1 MTQRLWTLI
10 VSGLAL
16 LAPSLT
22 SAAGPAAPATTT
34 PAVTAHAATTQ
45 TAAAQVQP
53 PVAERKPYAV
63 VSPNGTRDDPY
74 YWLRDDTRS
83 KPEVLGYLKA
93 ENAYYEAQSAPFR
106 PLTETL
112 SKEIIARVKQDD
124 ISVPYKY
131 KDYVYYSR
139 FETGKERA
147 IQARHPLG
155 STKEQLLVDANREAE
170 GRAFYQLGR
179 RLVSPK
185 QDLLAFLE
193 DNAGRRQYT
202 LRVREIAT
210 GADRPDR
217 IEGLSNGGAWA
228 NDNQTLFYVENDPV
242 TLLSTRVK
250 RHLLGTDPKSDPI
263 VYEEADHSFYLA
275 VDKSGDE
282 RFILIRLR
290 STVETETLFIDAAD
304 PGAAPRPLA
313 KRRRD
318 HLYTADHIAGRWII
332 RTNLDAPNYRMMTV
346 PDSAAAGSDA
356 GAGSGATAGSGAGAG
371 GTEGWKE
378 LLPYDGKVFIE
389 AFALFRD
396 FLVLNERSEGLL
408 RLRVLPWSKLEQS
421 TVIRSDEAAY
431 AEELSINPEQGT
443 DKLRYTHSSLIT
455 PDSIFELDMRTGS
468 RTLLKRQPV
477 LGGYDPA
484 NYVTERVWATAR
496 DGTKVPV
503 SIAYR
508 KGWKRDGTAPMYQT
522 GYGAY
527 GASSDPS
534 FEIAAVSLLDRGFVY
549 ALAHIRGGQEMGRAW
564 YDAGHLL
571 NKKNSFTDF
580 IDVTAYLVR
589 EKYAAPDKVF
599 AMGGSAGGLLMGAV
613 ANMAGDQYRA
623 IVAHVPFVDAVT
635 TMLDDTIPL
644 TSNEFDEWGNPK
656 EKQYYDYI
664 LSYSPYDN
672 VRAGSYPALYV
683 TTGLNDSQVQY
694 YEPAKWV
701 ARLRAAKTDSNP
713 LLFKINMAAGHGGR
727 SGRFESLKDT
737 AEEYAFLLSLLGVR
751 H

>member
-1 MTQRLWTLI
+1 VKQRLLVALFT
-10 VSGLAL
+10 VLAL
-16 LAPSLT
+16 PAPAQTSSAALAAQAQSAQAQPAPS
-22 SAAGPAAPATTT
+22 
-34 PAVTAHAATTQ
+34 V
-45 TAAAQVQP
+45 AAQAKP
-53 PVAERKPYAV
+53 PVAERRSYAV
-63 VSPNGTRDDPY
+63 ASPNGTRDDPY

-83 KPEVLGYLKA
+83 KPDVLSYLKA
-93 ENAYYEAQSAPFR
+93 ENDYYEAQSAPFR
-106 PLTETL
+106 GLTESL
-112 SKEIIARVKQDD
+112 SKEIIGRVKQDD
-124 ISVPYKY
+124 TSVPYKY

-147 IQARHPLG
+147 IQARHPLA
-155 STKEQLLVDANREAE
+155 SRKEEILVDANREAE
-170 GRAFYQLGR
+170 GRPFYQLGR
-179 RLVSPK
+179 RFVSPK

-193 DNAGRRQYT
+193 DSAGRRQYT

-210 GADRPDR
+210 GADRADR
-217 IEGLSNGGAWA
+217 IEGLSNGAAWA
-228 NDNQTLFYVENDPV
+228 NDNRTLFYVENDPV

-250 RHLLGTDPKSDPI
+250 RHLLGSDPKNDPV

-275 VDKSGDE
+275 IDKSGDE

-290 STVETETLFIDAAD
+290 STTETETQVIDAGD
-304 PGAAPRPLA
+304 PGATPRPLA
-313 KRRRD
+313 RRRRD

-346 PDSAAAGSDA
+346 ADSDA
-356 GAGSGATAGSGAGAG
+356 GVTGPGAPGPDATGAGAT
-371 GTEGWKE
+371 GTERWKE
-378 LLPYDGKVFIE
+378 LLPYDSKVFIE

-396 FLVLNERSEGLL
+396 YLVIDERSEGLL
-408 RLRVLPWSKLEQS
+408 RLRVRPWSKLDQP

-431 AEELSINPEQGT
+431 AEELSINPEQET
-443 DKLRYTHSSLIT
+443 DLLRYTHTSLIT
-455 PDSIFELDMRTGS
+455 PDSIFEFNMRTGE
-468 RTLLKRQPV
+468 RKLLKRQPV

-496 DGTKVPV
+496 DGAKVPV

-580 IDVTAYLVR
+580 IDVTDFLVR

-613 ANMAGDQYRA
+613 ANMAGDKYRA

-635 TMLDDTIPL
+635 TMLDETIPL

-672 VRAGSYPALYV
+672 VRPGKYPALYV

-737 AEEYAFLLSLLGVR
+737 AEEYAFILNLLGMR
-751 H
+751 S